1 LPELVEGLPIKS
13 TMPEAKEHK
22 PAVHA
27 KVIPKKYFEAVGRRK
42 TSIARVR
49 IMAGEGVMTIN
60 DKTSQAYFP
69 LPRLQAKVNA
79 AAAAVGLGE
88 KMDVSIRVLGGGI
101 TSQAE
106 AIRHGIS
113 RALIIFNPTFRKRLK
128 AEGFLTRDSR
138 MVERKKYGL
147 KKARRAPQW
156 QKR

>member
-1 LPELVEGLPIKS
+1 MPEL
-13 TMPEAKEHK
+13 KEHK
-22 PAVHA
+22 PAAHA
-27 KVIPKKYFEAVGRRK
+27 KASIKKYFEAVGRRK

-49 IMAGEGVMTIN
+49 IMAGDGVMSIN
-60 DKTSQAYFP
+60 DKASRVYFP
-69 LPRLQAKVNA
+69 LPRLQAKINA
-79 AAAAVGLGE
+79 PVTAVGLAE
-88 KMDVSIRVLGGGI
+88 KMDVSIKVLGGGI

>member
-1 LPELVEGLPIKS
+1 
-13 TMPEAKEHK
+13 MPEPKESKTAAHPK
-22 PAVHA
+22 LSH
-27 KVIPKKYFEAVGRRK
+27 KKYFEAVGRRK

-49 IMAGEGVMTIN
+49 IMAGEGKVTIN
-60 DKTSQAYFP
+60 DKASKAYFP
-69 LPRLQAKVNA
+69 LPRLQAKVDA
-79 AAAAVGLGE
+79 PVKAVGLEE
-88 KMDVSIRVLGGGI
+88 KMDVSVKALGGGI

-106 AIRHGIS
+106 AVRHGIS

-128 AEGFLTRDSR
+128 TEGFLTSDSR